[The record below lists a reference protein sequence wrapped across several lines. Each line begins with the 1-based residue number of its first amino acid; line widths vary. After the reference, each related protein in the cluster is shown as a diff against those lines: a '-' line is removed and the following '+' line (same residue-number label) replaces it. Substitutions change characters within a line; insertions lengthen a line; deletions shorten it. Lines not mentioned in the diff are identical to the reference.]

1 MIYTK
6 SILYMGR
13 EQLLACDGN
22 CKKAWGIQNRPK
34 LNLSDDEDDVAYL
47 SDSELGDA
55 PTHPGTYEGGQ
66 GKPHGPES
74 MNKWCCRQC
83 ERSSM
88 AVNVSSISLPNL
100 EQRLVNQPW
109 KHEQPK
115 P

>member
-13 EQLLACDGN
+13 GQLLTCDGN

-34 LNLSDDEDDVAYL
+34 LQLGDDEDDFAYL

-55 PTHPGTYEGGQ
+55 PTHPGTYEGG
-66 GKPHGPES
+66 HENRRGPDS
-74 MNKWCCRQC
+74 MNKWCSHQC
-83 ERSSM
+83 EQSCM
-88 AVNVSSISLPNL
+88 ADNVSSISLPNW
-100 EQRLVNQPW
+100 EQRSVNQPW
-109 KHEQPK
+109 KHQQPK